1 MVDRTRIFWF
11 GRTEPEPELKS
22 PNPNRTR
29 TEPVSNKI
37 GTFTKVKQF
46 FAGFSSKKLNGQA
59 SKAVINGCNKG
70 NKYFLM
76 WRFPISSEILGQ
88 FRHLL
93 VENRIYAVSGLVRI
107 SDVVRPNRLFG
118 TVCTHM
124 CRLHMT
130 ECWLTAIQFRF
141 LAAFAVFWF
150 SNSFCHSPWVTNEQ
164 LHCSQE

>member
-1 MVDRTRIFWF
+1 MIIFNFKYRCYKIYVPYFPYSYSFFQHLSTR
-11 GRTEPEPELKS
+11 
-22 PNPNRTR
+22 NRALVWNILAWT
-29 TEPVSNKI
+29 
-37 GTFTKVKQF
+37 
-46 FAGFSSKKLNGQA
+46 L
-59 SKAVINGCNKG
+59 
-70 NKYFLM
+70 YFLT
-76 WRFPISSEILGQ
+76 FEALKPFEP
-88 FRHLL
+88 FETFFHLL

-124 CRLHMT
+124 CRLHMA